1 MYVDIPAGIDNNE
14 IIIMRNK
21 GNILSQD
28 CQGDIKLFIKITNDC
43 KHMVRHGMDL
53 VFEKNITLK
62 EAALKLKL
70 VTGKEFDKIVDP
82 KKMI

>member
-1 MYVDIPAGIDNNE
+1 MNKDN
-14 IIIMRNK
+14 INK
-21 GNILSQD
+21 HVQNSLMLVTALNKHIGYDNSA
-28 CQGDIKLFIKITNDC
+28 KIATKAFND
-43 KHMVRHGMDL
+43 
-53 VFEKNITLK
+53 NITLR

>member
-1 MYVDIPAGIDNNE
+1 MLVTALNKHIGYDNSE
-14 IIIMRNK
+14 K
-21 GNILSQD
+21 
-28 CQGDIKLFIKITNDC
+28 KEKKAFND
-43 KHMVRHGMDL
+43 
-53 VFEKNITLK
+53 NITLR